1 MKKLFLPITILC
13 LSAACVYAVAQPIY
27 VTQTGAG
34 SKNGQGWAN
43 AFDDL
48 QVAINAANAGDTI
61 WVAVGTYKPYRR
73 ATGLD
78 PYINADA
85 NHYPN
90 NNDGAIDS
98 TNRSN
103 TFALK
108 NGVKIYGGFVGDETS
123 LSERWH
129 TPSNAETILSGNIGH
144 PDSISDN
151 CYHVVFSYNV
161 DSSACLDGFTITG
174 GTASGNPSGV
184 ADNPDNYGGGI
195 YNYYSSP
202 TLSNLIIVGNA
213 ASLRGGGIYNDYSEA
228 KLINVVVIKNETY
241 HSDDSGITGGGAG
254 MYNYNSAPMLTNLSI
269 SGNVSKQGASSNPP
283 KGSGIYN
290 EIAYPHLF
298 NTIVWGN
305 TPNGSNVFNPT
316 PSYSIYQNC
325 LVQGIDITAEVFPV
339 NVSGNLDGSDPTNA
353 PLFNADFSLN
363 PCSPAV
369 NAGDSLAYFTARG
382 ITSFANERDAWGKVR
397 LSGPYIDMGAS
408 EWQIP
413 ALKATLREGVCNQFY
428 RDTLTVLSSG
438 SPIEWTVDTT
448 KGHLPAG
455 LTLNYGII
463 SGIPT
468 TIGDSTFTV
477 TTCRGSAIQTLHI
490 VIVADTSATSPTDT
504 IPPPGTVKSVV
515 KGATEIVA
523 GSRQYRVSCDT
534 AQVTIT
540 LTTVNPNETILYGGL
555 TNTTAV
561 IRRTVNKDSVGIDTI
576 RYTVQTAT
584 GTTPSFLTLENRFHF
599 DDIVRRKYNNSVLLI
614 NKKLAHE
621 KSGRL
626 FTDFKWRNSSGDS
639 IGSGEYYAAGNSR
652 TEPLA
657 GAYSVSLSTADG
669 FTLQSCLGNI
679 TMPSM
684 SSSLGVYPNPVPKGG
699 TVTLIGLSEDV
710 DNMQLYDLSGRLVDT
725 YPVRAGSASQVMPST
740 AGIYILQVGGETM
753 KILVE

>member
-13 LSAACVYAVAQPIY
+13 LSAACVYAVTQPIY
-27 VTQTGAG
+27 VTQAG
-34 SKNGQGWAN
+34 GVSSKDGLSWET

-48 QVAINAANAGDTI
+48 QDAINAATAGDTI
-61 WVAVGTYKPYRR
+61 WVAAGTYKPYRH

-78 PYINADA
+78 PYNTYAV
-85 NHYPN
+85 NHYPDN
-90 NNDGAIDS
+90 NAGAVDS

-123 LSERWH
+123 LSERGH
-129 TPSNAETILSGNIGH
+129 TPSNTETILSGNIGH

-151 CYHVVFSYNV
+151 CYHVVFSPIGV
-161 DSSACLDGFTITG
+161 DSTTCLDGFTITE
-174 GTASGNPSGV
+174 GTASGHPLGV

-213 ASLRGGGIYNDYSEA
+213 ASLRGGGIYNNGSEA
-228 KLINVVVIKNETY
+228 ELINVAIINNETY
-241 HSDDSGITGGGAG
+241 HSDDGGSTTGGGAG
-254 MYNYNSAPMLTNLSI
+254 MYNYNCIPTLTNLTI
-269 SGNVSKQGASSNPP
+269 SGNESKQGTGSNPP
-283 KGSGIYN
+283 EGSGIYN
-290 EIAYPHLF
+290 DISQPLLY

-305 TPNGSNVFNPT
+305 TPNGSNVFNGPT
-316 PSYSIYQNC
+316 SYAVYKNS
-325 LVQGIDITAEVFPV
+325 LVQGINLTTLPLLE
-339 NVSGNLDGSDPTNA
+339 NLGGNLDGSDPSND

-369 NAGDSLAYFTARG
+369 NAGDSLAYINARG
-382 ITSFANERDAWGKVR
+382 ITSFTDEKDAWGKVR
-397 LSGPYIDMGAS
+397 LSGQYIDMGAF

-413 ALKATLREGVCNQFY
+413 ALKTALRKGVCNQSY
-428 RDTLTVLSSG
+428 RDTLTVLHSG
-438 SPIEWTVDTT
+438 SLIEWTVDTT
-448 KGHLPAG
+448 KGHLPVG
-455 LTLNYGII
+455 LTLSYGII

-477 TTCRGSAIQTLHI
+477 TTCRGSAIQTVHI
-490 VIVADTSATSPTDT
+490 VIVADTPAH
-504 IPPPGTVKSVV
+504 VKSVV
-515 KGATEIVA
+515 GATEIVA

-540 LTTVNPNETILYGGL
+540 LTTVNPNETILYDGL

-576 RYTVQTAT
+576 HYIVQTAT
-584 GTTPSFLTLENRFHF
+584 GTTSSFLTLENRFYF
-599 DDIVRRKYNNSVLLI
+599 EDIVHRKYNNSVLLI
-614 NKKLAHE
+614 NKKVAHE
-621 KSGRL
+621 KSGLL

-657 GAYSVSLSTADG
+657 GEYSVSLSTADG

-684 SSSLGVYPNPVPKGG
+684 SSSLGVYPNPVQKGG
-699 TVTLIGLSEDV
+699 IVTLVGLSEDIE
-710 DNMQLYDLSGRLVDT
+710 NMQLYDLSGRLVDT
-725 YPVRAGSASQVMPST
+725 YPVRAGSASQIMPST
-740 AGIYILQVGGETM
+740 AGIYILQVGSETM